1 IEGQFLRVTQAG
13 GENFQFRAVGI
24 AAEDGTGVG
33 AGNDATPGQNVEPP
47 VADAE
52 VQFAIR
58 PEAQA
63 VQVGPVNTDMD
74 PVTPVQ
80 HLADIGLALALRIAE
95 EPEVGNA
102 GVPDLAAARQN
113 ARPDAV
119 GDAVETVGKN
129 AAADDLAVPVR
140 VFKQTDAVVLEG

>member
-1 IEGQFLRVTQAG
+1 
-13 GENFQFRAVGI
+13 
-24 AAEDGTGVG
+24 
-33 AGNDATPGQNVEPP
+33 
-47 VADAE
+47 
-52 VQFAIR
+52 
-58 PEAQA
+58 
-63 VQVGPVNTDMD
+63 QVVPVNTDMD

-140 VFKQTDAVVLEG
+140 VFKQTDAVVLEGQGAYLVSQLALDQGDTVVHGPAGQVVFEPVP